1 MNMNEEEII
10 QFQSELNDFIDR
22 LDSLDLRFREDED
35 SRWEEMAEENEE
47 IEFGRAVM
55 GA

>member
-1 MNMNEEEII
+1 MSEQEII
-10 QFQSELNDFIDR
+10 QFQSELNEFIDI
-22 LDSLDLRFREDED
+22 LDSLQREEED
-35 SRWEEMAEENEE
+35 SRWEAMAEENEE